1 MAKEFRAS
9 LNGGRVKQVK
19 QVQVVRIPM
28 SGPGDVSGLKAL
40 FDQGTLKPEDVI
52 AILAKTEGNGCVN
65 DFTRGY
71 STFAFQVLLAETLGI
86 SREEVGRRVAFVMS
100 GGTEGVLS
108 PHATIFAKR
117 QESGESSVE
126 KRLAIGVS
134 HSREFLPE
142 EIGRMAQV
150 QEVKRSVLEAIREAE
165 IESPEDV
172 HFVQIKCPL
181 LTSER
186 IEAAR
191 RRDQTVVTVD
201 TYESMGYSRGASAL
215 GVALALGEIDEN
227 KLSDQVICKNWE
239 LYSRVASTSAGVELM
254 NCEIIT
260 MGNSPTS
267 SSDLVI
273 GHSVMR
279 NAIDGKAVYEALRSV
294 GMRIVEGVLDPADTG
309 RVVNVFAKSEAD
321 PSGYILNRRH
331 TMLNDSDINNTR
343 HSRSVVGAVIASII
357 GDPMI
362 YVSGG
367 AEHQGP
373 PGGGPIAVVAHV

>member
-1 MAKEFRAS
+1 M
-9 LNGGRVKQVK
+9 KQT
-19 QVQVVRIPM
+19 QAVRIPM
-28 SGPGDVSGLKAL
+28 SGPGDVSALKAL
-40 FDQGTLKPEDVI
+40 FDRGTLQPKDVI

-71 STFAFQVLLAETLGI
+71 STFAFQVLLAETLGV
-86 SREEVGRRVAFVMS
+86 SREEVEHRVAFVMS

-117 QESGESSVE
+117 QESGESSVANVA

-150 QEVKRSVLEAIREAE
+150 QEVKRSVLAAIREAE

-201 TYESMGYSRGASAL
+201 TYESMGYSRGACAL
-215 GVALALGEIDEN
+215 GVALALGEIDET
-227 KLSDQVICKNWE
+227 KFSDQIICKNWE

-260 MGNSPTS
+260 MGNSPKS
-267 SSDLVI
+267 SGGLVI

-279 NAIDGKAVYEALRSV
+279 NAIDGKAIHEALQSV
-294 GMRIVEGVLDPADTG
+294 GMHVEEGVLDPADAG
-309 RVVNVFAKSEAD
+309 RIVNVFAKSEAD
-321 PSGYILNRRH
+321 PSGYILHRRH

-343 HSRSVVGAVIASII
+343 HSRAVVGAVIASIL

-373 PGGGPIAVVAHV
+373 AGGGPVAVVAHV